1 MAKNSDDLD
10 LDPTETPVIFGLWQL
25 IPSDEPKPPP
35 PPNPIIKYMAKAFN
49 AISMP
54 VTYLFY
60 FGNKIPLAYTR
71 LQQMY
76 IILLTLIIPAALFCL
91 NYFYIA
97 KKIKKIPTKPS
108 VGIPRKPSGCRSTEP
123 TTSTEEGAEDIPDE
137 KKKWDDYNKSLV
149 TWESYDYKMKPW
161 NEYYAKL
168 KAYADSVQD
177 RSVSY
182 MICIWMVM
190 FAVLVGLF
198 PRLENPTK

>member
-1 MAKNSDDLD
+1 MATKTDDLD

-35 PPNPIIKYMAKAFN
+35 TPNPIIKYMVKAFN

-60 FGNKIPLAYTR
+60 FGNKIPLTYTR

-76 IILLTLIIPAALFCL
+76 FILLTLIIPTALFCL
-91 NYFYIA
+91 DYFYIT
-97 KKIKKIPTKPS
+97 KKIKKRPERPTVGVPIKP
-108 VGIPRKPSGCRSTEP
+108 VGCRPTEP
-123 TTSTEEGAEDIPDE
+123 TTSSEEDTENTSAEE
-137 KKKWDDYNKSLV
+137 KKWDDYNDNLV
-149 TWESYDYKMKPW
+149 KWERYDYKANIGAKY
-161 NEYYAKL
+161 NAKL
-168 KAYADSVQD
+168 QTYADRVQD

-198 PRLENPTK
+198 PRLKNTTK

>member
-1 MAKNSDDLD
+1 MATKTDGLD

-35 PPNPIIKYMAKAFN
+35 PPNPIIKYMVKAFN

-60 FGNKIPLAYTR
+60 FDNKIPLAYTR
-71 LQQMY
+71 RQQGY
-76 IILLTLIIPAALFCL
+76 LILLTLIIPAALFCL

-97 KKIKKIPTKPS
+97 KKIPAKPS
-108 VGIPRKPSGCRSTEP
+108 VGMPRKPTGCRPTEP
-123 TTSTEEGAEDIPDE
+123 TTSSEENAEDSPDE
-137 KKKWDDYNKSLV
+137 KKKWDDYNKSLE
-149 TWESYDYKMKPW
+149 TWESYDSKVDIWAKY
-161 NEYYAKL
+161 NAKL
-168 KAYADSVQD
+168 QTYADRVQD

-190 FAVLVGLF
+190 FTVLVGLF

>member
-1 MAKNSDDLD
+1 MATKTDDLD

-35 PPNPIIKYMAKAFN
+35 TPNPIIKYMVKAFN

-60 FGNKIPLAYTR
+60 FGNKIPLTYTR

-76 IILLTLIIPAALFCL
+76 FILLTLIIPTALFCL
-91 NYFYIA
+91 DYFYIT
-97 KKIKKIPTKPS
+97 KKIKKRPERPTVGVPIKP
-108 VGIPRKPSGCRSTEP
+108 VGCRPTEP
-123 TTSTEEGAEDIPDE
+123 TTSSEEDTENTSAEE
-137 KKKWDDYNKSLV
+137 KKWDDYNDNLV
-149 TWESYDYKMKPW
+149 KWESYDYKANIWAKY
-161 NEYYAKL
+161 NAKL
-168 KAYADSVQD
+168 QTYADRVQD

-198 PRLENPTK
+198 PRLENPAK

>member
-1 MAKNSDDLD
+1 MATKTDDLD

-35 PPNPIIKYMAKAFN
+35 TPNPIIKYMAKAFN

-54 VTYLFY
+54 ITYLFY

-71 LQQMY
+71 LQQIY

-97 KKIKKIPTKPS
+97 KKIPAKPS
-108 VGIPRKPSGCRSTEP
+108 VGMPRKPTGCRPTEP
-123 TTSTEEGAEDIPDE
+123 TTSSEEDTEDSPDE
-137 KKKWDDYNKSLV
+137 KKKWDDYNKSLE
-149 TWESYDYKMKPW
+149 TWEIYDSNVDIWAKY
-161 NEYYAKL
+161 NAKL
-168 KAYADSVQD
+168 QTYADRVQD

-190 FAVLVGLF
+190 FTVLVGLF
-198 PRLENPTK
+198 PRLENPPK

>member
-1 MAKNSDDLD
+1 MATKTDDIK

-35 PPNPIIKYMAKAFN
+35 PPNPIIKYMVKAFN

-60 FGNKIPLAYTR
+60 FGNKIPLAYSPFQWGY
-71 LQQMY
+71 L
-76 IILLTLIIPAALFCL
+76 ILLTLIIPTALFCFD
-91 NYFYIA
+91 YFYIT
-97 KKIKKIPTKPS
+97 KKIKKRPERPT
-108 VGIPRKPSGCRSTEP
+108 VGVPIKPSGCRPTKP
-123 TTSTEEGAEDIPDE
+123 TTSSEEDAENTSAE
-137 KKKWDDYNKSLV
+137 EKKWDDYNDSLV
-149 TWESYDYKMKPW
+149 KWESYDYKMKTW
-161 NEYYAKL
+161 NKYNAKL
-168 KAYADSVQD
+168 QTYADRVQD

-198 PRLENPTK
+198 PRLENPVK